1 MDAEE
6 ILKGLNSD
14 QRAAVLHDHEKNAQ
28 LLILAGA
35 GSGKTSVLTKR
46 IQYRILCGVE
56 PEKILALT
64 FTAKAA
70 AEMRER
76 VQKLCPN
83 AGVRLCTFH
92 SLALYMLKCRVP
104 ALRQAQGP
112 EDKFTEQGRSERALR
127 QALGPYAYE
136 LLGFKKMPVPTESS
150 DRDFERSLSD
160 LKLKVKVSREN
171 LFSDCYGD
179 AVSAKL

>member
-14 QRAAVLHDHEKNAQ
+14 QRAAVLHDHDKNAQ

-76 VQKLCPN
+76 VQKLFPG

-92 SLALYMLKCRVP
+92 SLALYMLKCKIP
-104 ALRQAQGP
+104 NGAGGECP
-112 EDKFTEQGRSERALR
+112 
-127 QALGPYAYE
+127 AYE
-136 LLGFKKMPVPTESS
+136 LLGFKKIPSPTESS
-150 DRDFERSLSD
+150 ERDFSQAL
-160 LKLKVKVSREN
+160 
-171 LFSDCYGD
+171 
-179 AVSAKL
+179 